1 MFEVLLKAWYGIG
14 KKREDQNM
22 NHEINQLIQ
31 FGLDHHLIQ
40 EEDVDYTVN
49 LLLDLLKMN
58 EFYKEDI
65 HETISDST
73 GILEKMLDYAV
84 DKGIIEDSIVEKD
97 LFDTR
102 IMNCLM
108 PRPSEVI
115 REFRQ
120 RYTHSPQDATK
131 YFYQLSIDSHYIRKN
146 RTDQNIKFQ
155 KYYKYGN
162 IDITINLSK
171 PEKDPKDIAK
181 AKLVKT
187 SGYPQCLLCKENVGF
202 SGDFNRPARQ
212 NHRIIPLKLNDTDYY
227 LQYSPYVYYNEH
239 CIVLNKEHIPMV
251 INQDTFQH
259 LLSFVEQFPHYM
271 LGSNADLPI
280 VGGSILTHDHYQGG
294 CYEFPMNNADVI
306 KTMSWDKY
314 PDLKIEILKWPLST
328 IRVTCQ
334 DSQKIVEFATK
345 TLKAW
350 KNYSNPSLDILSHS
364 DQTPHNTIT
373 PIARMKN
380 HDYQMDLVLRNNRT
394 SQEHPDGIFHPHA
407 SLHHIKKEN
416 IGLIEVMGLA
426 VLPARL
432 KVELELLKDCLL
444 GKKEISEYPELQK
457 HELWYNEIKENYQ
470 IQEDTVDDVLKTAL
484 TIKFVEVLE
493 DAGVFKMND
502 EGIEAFCSF
511 VESLCK
517 EEDNND

>member
-1 MFEVLLKAWYGIG
+1 
-14 KKREDQNM
+14 M

-120 RYTHSPQDATK
+120 HYARSPQDATK

-212 NHRIIPLKLNDTDYY
+212 NHRIIPLKLNATDYY

-259 LLSFVEQFPHYM
+259 LLSFVEQFPH
-271 LGSNADLPI
+271 
-280 VGGSILTHDHYQGG
+280 
-294 CYEFPMNNADVI
+294 
-306 KTMSWDKY
+306 
-314 PDLKIEILKWPLST
+314 
-328 IRVTCQ
+328 
-334 DSQKIVEFATK
+334 
-345 TLKAW
+345 
-350 KNYSNPSLDILSHS
+350 
-364 DQTPHNTIT
+364 
-373 PIARMKN
+373 
-380 HDYQMDLVLRNNRT
+380 
-394 SQEHPDGIFHPHA
+394 
-407 SLHHIKKEN
+407 
-416 IGLIEVMGLA
+416 
-426 VLPARL
+426 
-432 KVELELLKDCLL
+432 
-444 GKKEISEYPELQK
+444 
-457 HELWYNEIKENYQ
+457 
-470 IQEDTVDDVLKTAL
+470 
-484 TIKFVEVLE
+484 
-493 DAGVFKMND
+493 
-502 EGIEAFCSF
+502 
-511 VESLCK
+511 
-517 EEDNND
+517 

>member
-1 MFEVLLKAWYGIG
+1 MFEVLLEAWYGIG
-14 KKREDQNM
+14 KKREGQNM

-102 IMNCLM
+102 IMSCLM

-120 RYTHSPQDATK
+120 RYARSPQDATK

-212 NHRIIPLKLNDTDYY
+212 NHR
-227 LQYSPYVYYNEH
+227 
-239 CIVLNKEHIPMV
+239 
-251 INQDTFQH
+251 QDRRCT
-259 LLSFVEQFPHYM
+259 
-271 LGSNADLPI
+271 
-280 VGGSILTHDHYQGG
+280 
-294 CYEFPMNNADVI
+294 
-306 KTMSWDKY
+306 
-314 PDLKIEILKWPLST
+314 
-328 IRVTCQ
+328 
-334 DSQKIVEFATK
+334 
-345 TLKAW
+345 
-350 KNYSNPSLDILSHS
+350 
-364 DQTPHNTIT
+364 
-373 PIARMKN
+373 
-380 HDYQMDLVLRNNRT
+380 
-394 SQEHPDGIFHPHA
+394 
-407 SLHHIKKEN
+407 
-416 IGLIEVMGLA
+416 
-426 VLPARL
+426 
-432 KVELELLKDCLL
+432 
-444 GKKEISEYPELQK
+444 
-457 HELWYNEIKENYQ
+457 
-470 IQEDTVDDVLKTAL
+470 
-484 TIKFVEVLE
+484 
-493 DAGVFKMND
+493 
-502 EGIEAFCSF
+502 
-511 VESLCK
+511 
-517 EEDNND
+517 